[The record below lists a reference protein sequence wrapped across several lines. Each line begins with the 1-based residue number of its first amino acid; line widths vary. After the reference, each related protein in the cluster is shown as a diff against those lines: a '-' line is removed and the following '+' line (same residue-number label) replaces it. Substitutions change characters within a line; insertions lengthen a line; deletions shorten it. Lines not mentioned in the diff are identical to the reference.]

1 MTAYHLDLKAG
12 SQAARLRISIDA
24 NPEIEDWQ
32 CFPAEFVGAGRGKM
46 GWTLTALALFS
57 MGGAV
62 PGAQAYAVLDNIP
75 DDGLDE
81 VPLGTSGE
89 LRVMHTGAVGTW
101 KLTNR
106 K

>member
-1 MTAYHLDLKAG
+1 MTAYHLDLTAG
-12 SQAARLRISIDA
+12 NLAARLRINITA
-24 NPEIEDWQ
+24 KPGVEDWQ

-46 GWTLTALALFS
+46 GWTNTQLALFS

-62 PGAQAYAVLDNIP
+62 PGAQAYAVLDIP
-75 DDGLDE
+75 EDGLDE

-89 LRVMHTGAVGTW
+89 LRVMHTGTVGSWTI
-101 KLTNR
+101 TDR